1 MTSVHPEA
9 TFDTLVVCN
18 ELQQVTKGA
27 TENEI
32 HLFSYLAC
40 LLFVYKGSPPSEWR
54 YQFVATTSV
63 APFSVEISNA
73 VSELCR
79 IGYLEEGTQGLQITD
94 VGKNE
99 LESFSGLS
107 ILARRKE
114 YLEGACGSTLVLPLP
129 TVTESLSAEPQL
141 HKALELSST
150 RPLLDEAGREAIL
163 DHFEALS
170 RAVPEASD
178 LMVPAVVWL
187 EYLASTITPAEER

>member
-1 MTSVHPEA
+1 MTNIHPEA
-9 TFDTLVVCN
+9 AFDSLTICS

-32 HLFSYLAC
+32 HLFAYLSC

-54 YQFVATTSV
+54 YQFIATPSV
-63 APFSVEISNA
+63 APFSVDISA
-73 VSELCR
+73 AITELCR
-79 IGYLEEGTQGLQITD
+79 IGYLEEGTQGIQITD
-94 VGKNE
+94 LGRDE

-107 ILARRKE
+107 ILARRTP

-129 TVTESLSAEPQL
+129 SVTESISAEPQL

-150 RPLLDEAGREAIL
+150 RPLLDEIGREAIL

-187 EYLASTITPAEER
+187 EYLASTIAPAAER